1 MKEKKFKFLAIF
13 ISYGFFIFLIILSVN
28 AVVPERDLL
37 VLEQNGKLIEKVD
50 NKFLRNQNSVYE
62 ILEED
67 ESSSNEEKLSQNTE
81 STEKMSIL
89 TDNGKNFFHIQL
101 ASFKSKEKSLEA
113 SKKINEKF
121 LKNSFK
127 MVLTIRKVNVRAN
140 QMFFRVISQKQYSYS
155 EATSKCKK
163 LKEIQIDCILIK
175 G

>member
-1 MKEKKFKFLAIF
+1 MKDKKFKFLAIF
-13 ISYGFFIFLIILSVN
+13 ISYSFFIFLIILSVN
-28 AVVPERDLL
+28 AVIPERELL

-101 ASFKSKEKSLEA
+101 
-113 SKKINEKF
+113 
-121 LKNSFK
+121 
-127 MVLTIRKVNVRAN
+127 VL
-140 QMFFRVISQKQYSYS
+140 
-155 EATSKCKK
+155 
-163 LKEIQIDCILIK
+163 
-175 G
+175 